1 MPNTILVTGATGYIA
16 SRLIPRLLNAGYEVR
31 CLARD
36 PDRLKGRS
44 WYPKIQVVSGDVT
57 QPATL
62 PPAMQGISA
71 AYYLIHSMSAGSG
84 YHHIDMESAQNFSRA
99 ARDAGVE
106 NIIYLGGLANQN
118 DPGLSLHMKSRIS
131 CGEALRVAGV
141 PVTEF
146 RAGVIVGPGSVSF
159 EMIRFIA
166 EQFPLIIGPRWL
178 KHRTQPVA
186 AHNVLEFLMAAL
198 VVPEARGKVIE
209 IGSLETY
216 EYIEIMSH
224 YAKIRG
230 LRRIPLLLPFAP
242 VWVMALFIELLTPVK
257 RSYAYPLIQSLQN
270 DSLVM
275 DRSSLSLFPD
285 IALEDFPS
293 SVRRALDHS
302 HPAEIERVWLYLNED
317 VIKLKHEGMLI
328 EYRRIL
334 LDSPSDAVFNNI
346 KQFSNPDF
354 HLRVGPMQSFKL
366 DFMTV
371 DTLRL
376 KVSQQIPGEAWFEWK
391 VTPHAGGT
399 LLEQTVFF
407 APKGLLGFVSWYLIA
422 LFDRSILSKLFRQA
436 AAKL

>member
-1 MPNTILVTGATGYIA
+1 MPNKILVTGATGYIA
-16 SRLIPRLLNAGYEVR
+16 SRLIPLLLNAGYEVR
-31 CLARD
+31 CLARN

-44 WYPKIQVVSGDVT
+44 WYPKIQIFTGDVT
-57 QPATL
+57 QPSTL
-62 PPAMQGISA
+62 LPAMQGISV

-84 YHHIDMESAQNFSRA
+84 YHHIDLESAENFSWA

-166 EQFPLIIGPRWL
+166 EQFPVIIGPRWL
-178 KHRTQPVA
+178 RHRTQPVA

-230 LRRIPLLLPFAP
+230 LRRFPLLVPFAP
-242 VWVMALFIELLTPVK
+242 VWLMALFIELLTPVNS
-257 RSYAYPLIQSLQN
+257 SYAYPLIQSLQN
-270 DSLVM
+270 DSVVM
-275 DRSSLSLFPD
+275 DRGPLSLFPD
-285 IALEDFPS
+285 IALEDFSS
-293 SVRRALDHS
+293 SVQQALAHT
-302 HPAEIERVWLYLNED
+302 HPNEIERIWLYLSED
-317 VIKLKHEGMLI
+317 VYKLMHEGMLI
-328 EYRRIL
+328 EYRRSL
-334 LDSPSDAVFNNI
+334 VNDPKESVFNNI
-346 KQFSNPDF
+346 KRFLDPNF
-354 HLRVGPMQSFKL
+354 HLRVGILQSFQL
-366 DFMTV
+366 DLMTR

-376 KVSQQIPGEAWFEWK
+376 KVSQKIPGEAWIEWK
-391 VTPHAGGT
+391 VTPSVEGT
-399 LLEQTVFF
+399 MLEQTIFF
-407 APKGLLGFVSWYLIA
+407 APKGLLGFVSWYLIL
-422 LFDRSILSKLFRQA
+422 LFDRSIFSRLFRQA
-436 AAKL
+436 AAKP